1 MANETNDPMDITEDL
16 RDEISEQAQQLVND
30 IRNGQEK
37 AFKAGFEELHGF
49 DQAQFYLNLPSHFR
63 QQVIDWVAPTDMA
76 EIFDEMDLDEVNLDE
91 LLQEMSP
98 QYAAQMIDQM
108 YSDNSVDLLTGLK
121 SQDLD
126 MYLDLMP
133 KKDAQ
138 EIRHLLSYKED
149 TAGAL
154 MGHEFVVV
162 NENLTIK
169 ETMDAVK
176 KAAQDAE
183 QITYIYVVNKAD
195 DLVGVVSL
203 RTLILTPDETP
214 VADVMDTNIISVEP
228 DDDQQDVARIMADYN
243 FTSLPV
249 VLDKKLI
256 GIIMVDDI
264 VDVIDE
270 EAAEDYSRLAGV
282 DVVNMEG
289 NPLKSAMRRL
299 PWLIGLIFLGMG
311 TASVIDGYNN
321 LVQVA
326 PILAVF
332 ISLITGTAGN
342 AGTQSLAVAVRRLA
356 LHETSNLWRMLLT
369 EVLIGLIIGTF
380 AGVTIFAVVSIWKG
394 NVLLGLA
401 VGLAMATAILVAN
414 VAGAFIPLIMNAI
427 GVDPAVASGP
437 FISTLSDLTSVIIY
451 FNIAK
456 LFIDYFSAV

>member
-1 MANETNDPMDITEDL
+1 MANETHNPVEITEDL
-16 RDEISEQAQQLVND
+16 REEISEQAQQLVND
-30 IRNGQEK
+30 IRNGQES
-37 AFKAGFEELHGF
+37 AFKEGFEELHSF

-63 QQVIDWVAPTDMA
+63 QQVIDWVSPNDMA
-76 EIFDEMDLDEVNLDE
+76 EIFDEMDVDDIDVDE

-98 QYAAQMIDQM
+98 QYAAQMIDKM
-108 YSDNSVDLLTGLK
+108 YSDNSVDLLAEL
-121 SQDLD
+121 SAEDLD

-133 KKDAQ
+133 SRDAQ
-138 EIRHLLSYKED
+138 SIRQLLTYTKD

-154 MGHEFVVV
+154 MGHEFVSV
-162 NENLTIK
+162 NETLTIK
-169 ETMDAVK
+169 ETMEAVK
-176 KAAQDAE
+176 KAAEEAE
-183 QITYIYVVNKAD
+183 QITYIYVVNDAE
-195 DLVGVVSL
+195 DLVGVISL
-203 RTLILTPDETP
+203 RTLILSHDQAL
-214 VADVMDTNIISVEP
+214 VADIMDTNIISVEP
-228 DDDQQDVARIMADYN
+228 EEDQQDVARLMADYN

-249 VLDKKLI
+249 VTDNKLL
-256 GIIMVDDI
+256 GIIMIDDI

-270 EAAEDYSRLAGV
+270 ESAEDYSRLAGV
-282 DVVNMEG
+282 DVVNMEE
-289 NPLKSAMRRL
+289 NPLKSATRRL

-311 TASVIDGYNN
+311 TASVIDGYND

-356 LHETSNLWRMLLT
+356 LNETSNLWRMLLT
-369 EVLIGLIIGTF
+369 EVLIGLIIGSL
-380 AGVTIFAVVSIWKG
+380 AGITIFAVVSIWKQ
-394 NVLLGLA
+394 NLLLGIA
-401 VGLAMATAILVAN
+401 VGLAMAAAILVAN
-414 VAGAFIPLIMNAI
+414 VAGAFIPLIMDAI

>member
-49 DQAQFYLNLPSHFR
+49 DQAQFYLNLPAHFR

-176 KAAQDAE
+176 KAAEDAE

-203 RTLILTPDETP
+203 RTLILTPDDTP

-311 TASVIDGYNN
+311 TASVIDGYND

-414 VAGAFIPLIMNAI
+414 VAGAFIPLIMDAI

>member
-30 IRNGQEK
+30 IRNGQEA

-76 EIFDEMDLDEVNLDE
+76 EIFDEMDMDEVDIDE

-133 KKDAQ
+133 NKDAQ
-138 EIRHLLSYKED
+138 EIRQLLEYKED

-154 MGHEFVVV
+154 MGHEFVSV
-162 NENLTIK
+162 NEKLTIK
-169 ETMDAVK
+169 ETMEAVK
-176 KAAQDAE
+176 KAAEEAE
-183 QITYIYVVNKAD
+183 QITYIYVVDDTD

-203 RTLILTPDETP
+203 RTLILAQDQAL
-214 VADVMDTNIISVEP
+214 VSDVMDTNIISVEP
-228 DDDQQDVARIMADYN
+228 DEDQQDVARIMADYN

-249 VLDKKLI
+249 VTDNKLL

-311 TASVIDGYNN
+311 TASVIDGYND
-321 LVQVA
+321 LVQIA

-356 LHETSNLWRMLLT
+356 LNETSNLWRMLLT
-369 EVLIGLIIGTF
+369 EVLIGLIIGVS
-380 AGVTIFAVVSIWKG
+380 AGITIFAVVSVWKQ
-394 NVLLGLA
+394 NTLLGVA
-401 VGLAMATAILVAN
+401 VGLAMAAAILVAN
-414 VAGAFIPLIMNAI
+414 VAGAFIPLIMDSI

>member
-1 MANETNDPMDITEDL
+1 MANETNNPVEITEDL
-16 RDEISEQAQQLVND
+16 REEISEQAQQLVND
-30 IRNGQEK
+30 IRNGQEA
-37 AFKAGFEELHGF
+37 AFKEGFEELHGF

-76 EIFDEMDLDEVNLDE
+76 EIFDEMDMEDVNVDE

-108 YSDNSVDLLTGLK
+108 YSDNSVDLLTELK

-133 KKDAQ
+133 NKDAQ
-138 EIRHLLSYKED
+138 EIRQLLSYKED

-154 MGHEFVVV
+154 MGHEFVSV
-162 NENLTIK
+162 NEKLTIK

-176 KAAQDAE
+176 KAAEEAE
-183 QITYIYVVNKAD
+183 QITYIYVVNNAD

-203 RTLILTPDETP
+203 RTLILAPDQTP
-214 VADVMDTNIISVEP
+214 VTDVMDTNIISVEP
-228 DDDQQDVARIMADYN
+228 DEDQQDVARIMADYN

-249 VLDKKLI
+249 VMDKKLL

-282 DVVNMEG
+282 DVVNMEE
-289 NPLKSAMRRL
+289 NPLKSALRRL

-311 TASVIDGYNN
+311 TASVIDGYND
-321 LVQVA
+321 LVQIA

-356 LHETSNLWRMLLT
+356 LNETSNLWRMLLT
-369 EVLIGLIIGTF
+369 EVLIGLIIGVS
-380 AGVTIFAVVSIWKG
+380 AGVTIFAVVSIWKQ
-394 NVLLGLA
+394 NVLLGVA
-401 VGLAMATAILVAN
+401 VGLAMAAAILVAN
-414 VAGAFIPLIMNAI
+414 VAGAFIPLIMDSI

-456 LFIDYFSAV
+456 MFIDYFSAV